1 MTLYRVGDWQEGPM
15 SGDTLVITGYTGIQ
29 KADGSD
35 DTKKPE
41 ALCRKTRE
49 ASLTFWWTT
58 GLAA

>member
-1 MTLYRVGDWQEGPM
+1 MGDWQEGPM